1 MTQASVVVP
10 SRGGALRLP
19 RLLAALAAQTHSD
32 MEIIVV
38 VDGDIDG
45 TEQMLA
51 ASPVPVRTIVFP
63 ENRGRSAALNAG
75 FDAATGDVLIR
86 CDDDLEPA
94 MDWVGAHVSAHD
106 GEPVG
111 IIGLYR
117 NVYPDGPYA
126 RAYGR
131 KSDRLF
137 SEQAYATP
145 ADRTWRYWAGN
156 VSVTRETFDRI
167 GPYSSEY
174 RSYGWEDVDWGY
186 RLHLASVPVTMLPQ
200 AEAVHYSPSVSTAV
214 RSNRAFLSG
223 AARRTFE
230 RLHGLDAAGSLE
242 RPNGAW
248 GAAVRGLARWSDEV
262 RLQRVAATVDRL
274 LPALPARAGEKL
286 VALTVESAA
295 IAGYD
300 RSDSPRSLV

>member
-1 MTQASVVVP
+1 MIVP

-19 RLLAALAAQTHSD
+19 RLLTALNVQTHSD

-94 MDWVGAHVSAHD
+94 ENWVGAHVAAHD

-131 KSDRLF
+131 KSDELF
-137 SEQAYATP
+137 TREAYATSP
-145 ADRTWRYWAGN
+145 DRTWRYWAGN
-156 VSVTRETFDRI
+156 VSVTRATFDRI
-167 GPYSSEY
+167 GPYSAEY

-186 RLHLASVPVTMLPQ
+186 RLHEASIPVKMLPA
-200 AEAVHYSPSVSTAV
+200 AEAVHHSPSVSTVV
-214 RSNRAFLSG
+214 RSKRAYLSG
-223 AARRTFE
+223 GARRTFE
-230 RLHGLDAAGSLE
+230 RLHGIEAAGPVA
-242 RPNGAW
+242 RPSGLW
-248 GAAVRGLARWSDEV
+248 GTAVRALAAWSDEA
-262 RLQRVAATVDRL
+262 RLQRVASTVDRML
-274 LPALPARAGEKL
+274 GALPARAGEKL

-300 RSDSPRSLV
+300 GSDAPRSLV